1 MANEFRKATIANMRM
16 KSFQA
21 LGAWGSPL
29 LTIVL
34 LALLALLLVYLAFV
48 QDKSPTVRPAAI
60 ATAPVVTPR
69 TGPDKIAFPRRS
81 LDPAE
86 NANIA
91 IYRQVSPSVVSVANN
106 ALVRAGFFDSQVYE
120 VPQGAGS
127 GIVWDRQGHIISN
140 YHVIHEADALTV
152 TFPDGKSFD
161 ARIVGVAP
169 DYDLAVL
176 RIDAPASRLHP
187 IQPGTSRNQQVG
199 QNVLA
204 ISNPFGLD
212 TSLSKGIISALG
224 RSITAMTERKI
235 HNVIQTDA
243 AINPGNSGG
252 PLLDSAG
259 CLIGVNTAIL
269 SPSGAYAGVG
279 FAVPVDTVAWVVPQL
294 IEKGHISRAG
304 LDVQLL
310 PDHVT
315 ERVGVAGVAVFT
327 VPAKSFAATAGVEGL
342 TRTHSG
348 DLVLGDVITA
358 VGDQPVTCI
367 DDLRTALDKF
377 KPGETARVHLDRNGK
392 KRTATIRLT
401 EEQ

>member
-1 MANEFRKATIANMRM
+1 
-16 KSFQA
+16 
-21 LGAWGSPL
+21 

-34 LALLALLLVYLAFV
+34 LVLLALLLVYLMIG
-48 QDKSPTVRPAAI
+48 QGKSPTARPAAI
-60 ATAPVVTPR
+60 PAAPVVTPR
-69 TGPDKIAFPRRS
+69 PGLDKIVLPRRS

-106 ALVRAGFFDSQVYE
+106 ALVRAGLFDSQVYE

-152 TFPDGKSFD
+152 TFPDGKAFD

-176 RIDAPASRLHP
+176 QIDAPASRLHP
-187 IQPGTSRNQQVG
+187 IQPGTSRNLQVG

-204 ISNPFGLD
+204 IGNPFGLD

-259 CLIGVNTAIL
+259 SLIGVNAAIL

-304 LDVQLL
+304 LGLRLL

-315 ERVGVAGVAVFT
+315 ERVGVTGVAVFT
-327 VPAKSFAATAGVEGL
+327 VPSKSSAAAAGVEGL
-342 TRTHSG
+342 TRTRSG

-377 KPGETARVHLDRNGK
+377 KPGETARVRLDHDGK
-392 KRTATIRLT
+392 KRTLNIRLT

>member
-1 MANEFRKATIANMRM
+1 MRM
-16 KSFQA
+16 RNFQTR
-21 LGAWGSPL
+21 LVWGSPL
-29 LTIVL
+29 LTVVL
-34 LALLALLLVYLAFV
+34 LAWLAWLLAHYFPNHS
-48 QDKSPTVRPAAI
+48 QTVRPAAAMAMPA
-60 ATAPVVTPR
+60 ATPQPGADKNALPR
-69 TGPDKIAFPRRS
+69 GN
-81 LDPAE
+81 LDPVE
-86 NANIA
+86 KANIA

-152 TFPDGKSFD
+152 TFPDGKSYD

-176 RIDAPASRLHP
+176 QIDAPAARLHP
-187 IQPGTSRNQQVG
+187 IQPGTSRNLQVG

-204 ISNPFGLD
+204 IGNPFGLD

-224 RSITAMTERKI
+224 RSITAMTEQKI

-294 IEKGHISRAG
+294 IVKGHISRAG
-304 LDVQLL
+304 LGLQLL

-315 ERVGVAGVAVFT
+315 ERVGVSGVAILAVPPRSSAAAAGVQ
-327 VPAKSFAATAGVEGL
+327 GL
-342 TRTHSG
+342 TRTRSG

-358 VGDQPVTCI
+358 VGDQPITCS
-367 DDLRTALDKF
+367 DDLRTALDKC

-392 KRTATIRLT
+392 KRTVSIRLT